1 MSEVSNDKRPYPLKA
16 RERIQVGQ
24 ILERLHKHLI
34 GEVELS
40 STQLQ
45 AAKILL
51 SKALPDLQSVVY
63 QNLDSSKPFS
73 EMNESEL
80 NEWIARATG
89 GFAGDDAA
97 LSSTTVCHSIQ

>member
-1 MSEVSNDKRPYPLKA
+1 MPEDKRPYPLKT
-16 RERIQVGQ
+16 RERIQVGM
-24 ILERLHKHLI
+24 ILDRLHKHMV
-34 GEVELS
+34 GEVEMS

-89 GFAGDDAA
+89 GVTGEEAA
-97 LSSTTVCHSIQ
+97 LISPPVSHSIQ